1 MNDVQFETQESVS
14 SEEKKETILRLFEAG
29 LLTGEDGTLT
39 TENKNRILDAFGFGG
54 FENARDISA
63 LHIAK
68 ASEENLDM
76 RTGEVDVDSYD
87 DHGMHI
93 TEHTRFLLSEEF
105 KRIKD
110 KAGVKERF
118 VQHIKKHEEMK

>member
-1 MNDVQFETQESVS
+1 MTN
-14 SEEKKETILRLFEAG
+14 LREAAQMA
-29 LLTGEDGTLT
+29 
-39 TENKNRILDAFGFGG
+39 LDA
-54 FENARDISA
+54 
-63 LHIAK
+63 LHR

-76 RTGEVDVDSYD
+76 RTGEVEVDGYD

-93 TEHTRFLLSEEF
+93 TEHTRFLLSEEV